1 MKNVHKDCKY
11 YHEERDVCLNYA
23 MGKYHGLTYDI
34 SKKDKCIS
42 ELIKPN
48 KLSACP
54 SNMVA
59 FLMHKGLI
67 NEKLLFSQRMELEKE
82 FYEWCENGGKE
93 TAKDKC

>member
-1 MKNVHKDCKY
+1 MGEIRDKFAQNVIKY
-11 YHEERDVCLNYA
+11 VEA
-23 MGKYHGLTYDI
+23 KKYKF
-34 SKKDKCIS
+34 S
-42 ELIKPN
+42 P
-48 KLSACP
+48 CP

-67 NEKLLFSQRMELEKE
+67 KESLLFSQRMELEKE

>member
-11 YHEERDVCLNYA
+11 YREERDVCLNYA

-67 NEKLLFSQRMELEKE
+67 KEKLISWVKGIDEIVRWVIIVPCIGLI
-82 FYEWCENGGKE
+82 
-93 TAKDKC
+93 